1 MNELKILENA
11 IDIAVA
17 KGCYVKEDIAKIL
30 VSLDSLKKQLTPEAK
45 EVKLKP
51 DELIQGKKVPAK
63 NKS

>member
-17 KGCYVKEDIAKIL
+17 KGCYVKEDIPKIL
-30 VSLDSLKKQLTPEAK
+30 ASLDSLKKQLTPEK
-45 EVKLKP
+45 EVKEIAP
-51 DELIQGKKVPAK
+51 IQDEKVPAK

>member
-1 MNELKILENA
+1 MEDLKILEKA

-17 KGCYVKEDIAKIL
+17 KGCYVKEDIPRIL
-30 VSLDSLKKQLTPEAK
+30 VSLDNLKNQLTPEEK

-51 DELIQGKKVPAK
+51 ELIVGEKVPAK